1 MHKIKLV
8 PDKPFYNRCDV
19 TVYDVTGEKE
29 KKRCKIA
36 VEYAEVD
43 VRQLKEKC
51 IAGREA
57 AEQYYRDWIYKVVRH
72 YIADD
77 WECTEGMDEIMN
89 IVDEHIKQYF
99 QESETK

>member
-1 MHKIKLV
+1 MHKIKLA

-19 TVYDVTGEKE
+19 AVYDVTGEKE

-43 VRQLKEKC
+43 VRQLKDQ
-51 IAGREA
+51 GMDYEA
-57 AEQYYRDWIYKVVRH
+57 AMTYYQEWIYKVVKH

-77 WECTEGMDEIMN
+77 WQCVGGMDEIMK
-89 IVDEHIKQYF
+89 IVKEHITKYF
-99 QESETK
+99 QESEEK

>member
-43 VRQLKEKC
+43 VRQLKDQDMDF
-51 IAGREA
+51 EA
-57 AEQYYRDWIYKVVRH
+57 AMTYYREWIYKVVRH

-77 WECTEGMDEIMN
+77 WQCTEGMDEIMK
-89 IVDEHIKQYF
+89 IVEEHITKYF
-99 QESETK
+99 QESEEK

>member
-8 PDKPFYNRCDV
+8 PDKPFYNRCDI

-43 VRQLKEKC
+43 VRQLKQQGMDYK
-51 IAGREA
+51 A
-57 AEQYYRDWIYKVVRH
+57 ADDYYRDWIYKVVKH

-77 WECTEGMDEIMN
+77 WECTEGMDEIMK
-89 IVDEHIKQYF
+89 IVDEHIAQYF
-99 QESETK
+99 QESEKE

>member
-1 MHKIKLV
+1 MHKIKLA

-43 VRQLKEKC
+43 VRQLKDQDMDF
-51 IAGREA
+51 EA
-57 AEQYYRDWIYKVVRH
+57 AMTYYREWIYKVVRH

-77 WECTEGMDEIMN
+77 WQCTEGMDEIMK
-89 IVDEHIKQYF
+89 IVEEHITKYF
-99 QESETK
+99 QESEEK